1 VIAAAVSGIASQL
14 NQSLRRTFKV
24 GEDLVVVSN
33 LTETDGNL
41 VSPVLNKLALFLVNI
56 EKDTLPYRPSALSH
70 AGLGR
75 AGVSQAPAHL
85 NLMVMFAAT
94 FSGTNYPEALKF
106 ISHTI
111 GFFQSRPVFDH
122 QNTPELDPRI
132 DKLMLEI
139 ENLGMSDLSN
149 LWGILS
155 GKYMPSVLYRMR
167 MVAID
172 SGQLSG
178 QAPYVSQPQ
187 AGVSA

>member
-1 VIAAAVSGIASQL
+1 MIGAAITGIASQL

-33 LTETDGNL
+33 LSEPDGSL
-41 VSPVLNKLALFLVNI
+41 VSQVANKLVLFLVNI
-56 EKDTLPYRPSALSH
+56 EKDTLPYRPSAVSH
-70 AGLGR
+70 ASLGR
-75 AGVSQAPAHL
+75 AGINQAPVPL
-85 NLMVMFAAT
+85 NLMLMFAAT

-122 QNTPELDPRI
+122 TNTPELDQRI
-132 DKLMLEI
+132 DKLMLDI
-139 ENLGMSDLSN
+139 ENLGIADLSN
-149 LWGILS
+149 LWGILG

-178 QAPYVSQPQ
+178 QAPYVSQPD

>member
-1 VIAAAVSGIASQL
+1 VIAAAITGIAAQL
-14 NQSLRRTFKV
+14 NQSLRRTFKI
-24 GEDLVVVSN
+24 GEDLVIVSN
-33 LTETDGNL
+33 LTEPDGNL
-41 VSPVLNKLALFLVNI
+41 VSQVPNKLALFLVNI

-70 AGLGR
+70 AGMGR
-75 AGVSQAPAHL
+75 AGMSQAPVHL
-85 NLMVMFAAT
+85 NLMLMFAAT

-122 QNTPELDPRI
+122 QNTPELDQRI

-139 ENLGMSDLSN
+139 ENLSISDLSN

>member
-1 VIAAAVSGIASQL
+1 MIAAAISGIASQL

-33 LTETDGNL
+33 LTEADGNL
-41 VSPVLNKLALFLVNI
+41 VSQVSNKLALFVVNI
-56 EKDTLPYRPSALSH
+56 ERDALPYRPSALSH
-70 AGLGR
+70 TGSGR
-75 AGVSQAPAHL
+75 AGISQAPVHL
-85 NLMVMFAAT
+85 NLMLMFAAT

-111 GFFQSRPVFDH
+111 AFFQSRPVLDH

-132 DKLMLEI
+132 DKLVLDI
-139 ENLGMSDLSN
+139 ENLSISDLSN

-172 SGQLSG
+172 AGQLSG
-178 QAPYVSQPQ
+178 QAPYVGQPQ
-187 AGVSA
+187 VGVSA

>member
-1 VIAAAVSGIASQL
+1 VIAAAITGIAAQL
-14 NQSLRRTFKV
+14 NQSLRRTFKI

-33 LTETDGNL
+33 LTEPDGNL
-41 VSPVLNKLALFLVNI
+41 ASPVSNKLALFLVNI

-70 AGLGR
+70 AGMGR
-75 AGVSQAPAHL
+75 AGMSQAPVHL
-85 NLMVMFAAT
+85 NLMLMFAAT

-111 GFFQSRPVFDH
+111 SFFQSRPVFDH
-122 QNTPELDPRI
+122 QNTPELDQRI

-139 ENLGMSDLSN
+139 ENLSISDLSN

>member
-1 VIAAAVSGIASQL
+1 VIAAAITGIAAQL
-14 NQSLRRTFKV
+14 NQSLRRTFKI

-33 LTETDGNL
+33 LTEPDGNL
-41 VSPVLNKLALFLVNI
+41 VSQVPNKLALFLVNI
-56 EKDTLPYRPSALSH
+56 EKDTLPYRPLALSH
-70 AGLGR
+70 AGIGR
-75 AGVSQAPAHL
+75 AGMSQAPVHL
-85 NLMVMFAAT
+85 NLMMMFAAT

-122 QNTPELDPRI
+122 QNTPELDSRI

-139 ENLGMSDLSN
+139 ENLSISDLSN

>member
-1 VIAAAVSGIASQL
+1 LIAAAITGIAGQL
-14 NQSLRRTFKV
+14 NQSLRRSFKV

-33 LTETDGNL
+33 LTEPDGNL
-41 VSPVLNKLALFLVNI
+41 VSQVSNKLALFLVNL

-70 AGLGR
+70 ANMGR
-75 AGVSQAPAHL
+75 AGLSQAPVHL
-85 NLMVMFAAT
+85 NLMLMFAAT

-111 GFFQSRPVFDH
+111 GFFQSRPLFDH

-132 DKLMLEI
+132 DKLMLDI
-139 ENLGMSDLSN
+139 ENLGISDLSN
-149 LWGILS
+149 LWGILG

>member
-1 VIAAAVSGIASQL
+1 MIAAAITGIAGQL
-14 NQSLRRTFKV
+14 NQSLRRSFKV

-33 LTETDGNL
+33 LTEPDGNL
-41 VSPVLNKLALFLVNI
+41 VSQVSNKLALFLVNL

-70 AGLGR
+70 ANMGR
-75 AGVSQAPAHL
+75 AGLSQAPVHL
-85 NLMVMFAAT
+85 NLMLMFAAT

-111 GFFQSRPVFDH
+111 GFFQSRPLFDH

-132 DKLMLEI
+132 DKLMLDI
-139 ENLGMSDLSN
+139 ENLGISDLSN
-149 LWGILS
+149 LWGILG

>member
-1 VIAAAVSGIASQL
+1 MIAAAISGIASQL

-33 LTETDGNL
+33 LTEPDGNL
-41 VSPVLNKLALFLVNI
+41 VSQVSNKLALFLVNI
-56 EKDTLPYRPSALSH
+56 EKDTLPYRPSALAH
-70 AGLGR
+70 AHIGR
-75 AGVSQAPAHL
+75 AGLSQAPVHL
-85 NLMVMFAAT
+85 NLMLMFAAT

-132 DKLMLEI
+132 DKLMLDI
-139 ENLGMSDLSN
+139 ETLSVSDLSN
-149 LWGILS
+149 LWSILS

-167 MVAID
+167 MVTID

-178 QAPYVSQPQ
+178 QAPYVAQPQ

>member
-1 VIAAAVSGIASQL
+1 MIAEAISGIASQL

-33 LTETDGNL
+33 LTEPDGNL
-41 VSPVLNKLALFLVNI
+41 VSQVPNKLALFLVNI

-70 AGLGR
+70 ANLGR
-75 AGVSQAPAHL
+75 AGISQAPVHL
-85 NLMVMFAAT
+85 NLMLMFAAT

-132 DKLMLEI
+132 DKLMLDI
-139 ENLGMSDLSN
+139 ENLSISDLSN

-167 MVAID
+167 MIAID

-178 QAPYVSQPQ
+178 QAPYVLQPQ

>member
-1 VIAAAVSGIASQL
+1 MIAAAITGIAGQL
-14 NQSLRRTFKV
+14 NQSLRRSFKV

-33 LTETDGNL
+33 LTEPDGNL
-41 VSPVLNKLALFLVNI
+41 VSQVSNKLALFLVNL

-70 AGLGR
+70 ANMGR
-75 AGVSQAPAHL
+75 AGLSQAPVHL
-85 NLMVMFAAT
+85 NLMLMFAAT

-132 DKLMLEI
+132 DKLMLDI
-139 ENLGMSDLSN
+139 ENLGISDLSN
-149 LWGILS
+149 LWGILG

>member
-1 VIAAAVSGIASQL
+1 VIAAAITGIAGQL

-33 LTETDGNL
+33 LTEPDGNL
-41 VSPVLNKLALFLVNI
+41 VSQVSNKLTLFLVNI
-56 EKDTLPYRPSALSH
+56 EKDALPYRPSALSH
-70 AGLGR
+70 ANMGR
-75 AGVSQAPAHL
+75 AGMSQAPVHL
-85 NLMVMFAAT
+85 NLMLMFAAT

-122 QNTPELDPRI
+122 QNTPELDQRI

-139 ENLGMSDLSN
+139 ENLSISDLSN

-178 QAPYVSQPQ
+178 QAPYVSRPQ

>member
-1 VIAAAVSGIASQL
+1 MIAAAITGIAAQL
-14 NQSLRRTFKV
+14 NQSLRRTFKI
-24 GEDLVVVSN
+24 GEDLVIVSN
-33 LTETDGNL
+33 LTEPDGNL
-41 VSPVLNKLALFLVNI
+41 VSQVPNKLALFLVNI

-70 AGLGR
+70 AGMGR
-75 AGVSQAPAHL
+75 AGMSQAPVHL
-85 NLMVMFAAT
+85 NLMLMFAAT

-111 GFFQSRPVFDH
+111 SFFQSRPVFDH
-122 QNTPELDPRI
+122 QNTPELDQRI

-139 ENLGMSDLSN
+139 ENLSISDLSN

>member
-1 VIAAAVSGIASQL
+1 MIAAAVSGIATQL
-14 NQSLRRTFKV
+14 NQSLRHTFRV

-33 LTETDGNL
+33 LSEADGNM
-41 VSPVLNKLALFLVNI
+41 VSQVSNKLALFLVNI
-56 EKDTLPYRPSALSH
+56 EKDAMAYRPSAISH
-70 AGLGR
+70 AAPGR
-75 AGVSQAPAHL
+75 AGISNAPVHL
-85 NLMVMFAAT
+85 NLLLLFAAT

-111 GFFQSRPVFDH
+111 AFFQSRPVFNH

-132 DKLMLEI
+132 DKLVLDI
-139 ENLGMSDLSN
+139 ENLSISDLSN

-178 QAPYVSQPQ
+178 QAPTVIQPQ